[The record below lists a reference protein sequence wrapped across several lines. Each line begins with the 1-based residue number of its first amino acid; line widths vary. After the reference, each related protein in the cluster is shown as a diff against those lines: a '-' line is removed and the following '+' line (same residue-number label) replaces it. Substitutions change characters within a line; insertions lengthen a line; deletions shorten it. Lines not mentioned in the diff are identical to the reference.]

1 MDQNLRRVSSAGLTA
16 AASGAMG
23 TRLRLKIRAQR
34 ERFGAARLK
43 LCKQP
48 VGAHV
53 QEEPKLVGLPPR
65 TGGLVGPRPA
75 LHVFDQVLG
84 GAWEKAYLQSKK
96 GQ

>member
-1 MDQNLRRVSSAGLTA
+1 MPFSSSTRTAIFTNVRLIVSKVAP
-16 AASGAMG
+16 
-23 TRLRLKIRAQR
+23 RQR